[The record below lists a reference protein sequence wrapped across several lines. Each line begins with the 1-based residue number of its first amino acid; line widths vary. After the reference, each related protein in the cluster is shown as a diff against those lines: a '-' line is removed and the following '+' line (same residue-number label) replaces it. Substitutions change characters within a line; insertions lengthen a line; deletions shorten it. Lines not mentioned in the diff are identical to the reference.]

1 MKYIL
6 LFAFSIALIN
16 GYSQNSHPYIP
27 FEHVPIPGTINSSQ
41 VNDLLQ
47 DHHGLIWAAGDGLFK
62 YDGYKFTS
70 YSHLETGESIGGQ
83 EIKCLFNDKHSN
95 KLLIGTHSYGVVAY
109 DYATNKINVLPSQ
122 GGVPIISSITQTQD
136 GTVWA
141 SSFSNGLYFIENDT
155 LKKIDDSKR
164 RFKNIT
170 SLLAIGNNLL
180 ADKSKTIYKL
190 RNRQVVDSIQIA
202 IPGFDFPTSTR
213 ITTMTPDR
221 EGHIWMGSERTG
233 VMVYDTIKRTFIK
246 HFTPDKAPFYNRI
259 NRILIDKNNTVWML
273 AKANGVVV
281 YSPGSDNFIHVTKNP
296 LIERSLSGN
305 NCTSILQDNTGIIWV
320 GSTGDLNKYDP
331 SKIKFRHIYSNPF
344 SPLSLSDNMVRG
356 IYEDHEKKLWIGTD
370 GGVVH
375 ILDRQK
381 MQLEKIE
388 IRLKETNQHIVPVY
402 FMELNDNIM
411 LIGSSVGLLEY
422 NRSKKT
428 FGYFKPVEKI
438 TKSKQVRQVLRDG
451 DNLYFLHSGMLFVH
465 NLKTGITKDYNQYG
479 PTPAVRN
486 GTVIYLDTQK
496 RLWIGVTSGLSL
508 YKPETNSFQHF
519 PFEMNTSR
527 PLGTYF
533 MILSIQEH
541 QNKLWVGTFN
551 SGLWSMDLANLEKPR
566 IVNITDK
573 DNDNNLP
580 NNTVYASIPDSD
592 GNLWISTN
600 QGISKYEIKKNHFI
614 NFSTADGLQHE
625 EFNRLAYFK
634 CASGDI
640 VFGGINGLNIFN
652 PKSITIQEENYNPKL
667 LGISVYSEDSNEST
681 FRGLLHQSSLTLDY
695 DRNDVDFHF
704 FIPNYRYP
712 RRFET
717 YYKLTG
723 YDPDWIKAETNSI
736 HYSNLKSGEYPL
748 EIKTV
753 SNAGLEKISTFSLI
767 IKHPFWQTWW
777 FILISTGITIF
788 LVFTIIQ
795 SNIRKAQHDKIRLET
810 LLSQRTQEIEKSR
823 EDLANLNQKKD
834 LIFSILSHDLRS
846 PLTTLKGFLSI
857 LIDDSDNLSKEDVR
871 KHASSIRN
879 SVTSSLDLIDNTLFW
894 SLSQTG
900 NITYTPTNFSLDEM
914 LQKIGALYQL
924 TAEKKRIQFSVEVQ
938 EKVTVHGDEN
948 MIYVTLRNLVSNA
961 LKFTPEGKSVKIV
974 AGKNHTTAEIT
985 VQDEGIGMSSSY
997 VAKLIS
1003 EDQLPLKKG
1012 TSNEKGTGLG
1022 LILCKKFID
1031 INHGKMRVNSIEG
1044 KGTEFVVNLPLA
1056 T

>member
-1 MKYIL
+1 MRYIL
-6 LFAFSIALIN
+6 LLSFSIALIS
-16 GYSQNSHPYIP
+16 GYSQNSHPHIP

-62 YDGYKFTS
+62 YDGHKFTS
-70 YSHLETGESIGGQ
+70 YRHLETGESIGGQ
-83 EIKCLFNDKHSN
+83 EIKSLFNDKHAN
-95 KLLIGTHSYGVVAY
+95 KLLIGTHSFGVVAY
-109 DYATNKINVLPSQ
+109 DFVTDKINLIPSK
-122 GGVPIISSITQTQD
+122 GGMPIISDIAQTPD

-141 SSFSNGLYFIENDT
+141 SSFSNGLYYLENDT
-155 LKKIDDSKR
+155 LKKIDDPKK
-164 RFKNIT
+164 RFKNVT
-170 SLLAIGNNLL
+170 SLLVIGNTLL
-180 ADKSKTIYKL
+180 VDKSKTIYIL
-190 RNRQVVDSIQIA
+190 RNREVIDSISVA
-202 IPGFDFPTSTR
+202 IPGFDFPIATTR
-213 ITTMTPDR
+213 VTTMAIDQ
-221 EGHIWMGSERTG
+221 EGHIWMGTERSG
-233 VMVYDTIKRTFIK
+233 VLVYDTAKRTFIK
-246 HFTPDKAPFYNRI
+246 HFTPEKAPFYNRI
-259 NRILIDKNNTVWML
+259 NRIIIDKSGSVWIL

-281 YSPGSDNFIHVTKNP
+281 YTPKTDNYIHITKNP

-305 NCTSILQDNTGIIWV
+305 NCTSILQDKTGIIWI

-331 SKIKFRHIYSNPF
+331 SKIKFRHIYNNPF

-356 IYEDHEKKLWIGTD
+356 IYEDREGKLWVGTD
-370 GGVVH
+370 GGIIH
-375 ILDRQK
+375 IFDRKK
-381 MQLEKIE
+381 MLIEKIE
-388 IRLKETNQHIVPVY
+388 VKLKSTTQHIVPVY
-402 FMELNDNIM
+402 FNELTDNIM
-411 LIGSSVGLLEY
+411 LIGTSVGLLEY

-438 TKSKQVRQVLRDG
+438 TKNKQVRQVLVDG
-451 DNLYFLHSGMLFVH
+451 DNLYFLHSGLLVVH
-465 NLKTGITKDYNQYG
+465 NLKTGYSKSFKQYG
-479 PTPAVRN
+479 PTPVVRN

-496 RLWIGVTSGLSL
+496 RLWVGVTSGLSL
-508 YKPETNSFQHF
+508 YNPATESFQHF
-519 PFEMNTSR
+519 PFELKTSR

-533 MILSIQEH
+533 MILSIQEY

-551 SGLWSMDLANLEKPR
+551 SGLWSMDLSNLEKPV
-566 IVNITDK
+566 IVSRTDK
-573 DNDNNLP
+573 DNNLP
-580 NNTVYASIPDSD
+580 NNTVYATIPDSD

-600 QGISKYEIKKNHFI
+600 QGISKYEIKKNHFV

-625 EFNRLAYFK
+625 EFNRLAFFK
-634 CASGDI
+634 CASGEI

-652 PKSITIQEENYNPKL
+652 PKSITIQEENYEPQL
-667 LGISVYSEDSNEST
+667 LGVSVYSDDSNESK
-681 FRGLLHQSSLTLDY
+681 FRGLMQQSSLKLDY
-695 DRNDVDFHF
+695 DQNDVDFHF

-712 RRFET
+712 RRFEI
-717 YYKLTG
+717 YYKLSG
-723 YDPDWIKAETNSI
+723 YDPDWIKAETNTI

-753 SNAGLEKISTFSLI
+753 SNAGVEKVTTFNLT

-777 FILISTGITIF
+777 FIVLSVGIAIF

-795 SNIRKAQHDKIRLET
+795 SNIKKTQHDKIRLET

-823 EDLANLNQKKD
+823 EELANLNQKKD

-900 NITYTPTNFSLDEM
+900 NITYTPTDFSLDEM
-914 LQKIGALYQL
+914 LQKIGSLYQL
-924 TAEKKRIQFSVEVQ
+924 TAEKKRIQFSVNAQ
-938 EKVTVHGDEN
+938 EKVTVRGDEN

-961 LKFTPEGKSVKIV
+961 LKFTPEGKAVKIV

-985 VQDEGIGMSSSY
+985 VQDEGIGMSPSY
-997 VAKLIS
+997 VEKLIS
-1003 EDQLPLKKG
+1003 DDQLPLKKG

-1044 KGTEFVVNLPLA
+1044 KGTEFIVNLPLA

>member
-1 MKYIL
+1 MKYLL
-6 LFAFSIALIN
+6 LFTFSIALTN
-16 GYSQNSHPYIP
+16 GYSQNNHPHIP

-70 YSHLETGESIGGQ
+70 YRHLETGENIGGQ
-83 EIKCLFNDKHSN
+83 EIKSLYNDKHSN
-95 KLLIGTHSYGVVAY
+95 RLLIGTHSYGMVAY
-109 DYATNKINVLPSQ
+109 DYATDKINVIPSR
-122 GGVPIISSITQTQD
+122 GGVPIISHIKQTQD

-141 SSFSNGLYFIENDT
+141 SSFSNGLYYLENDT
-155 LKKIDDSKR
+155 LKKVEDVKKR
-164 RFKNIT
+164 FTNIT
-170 SLLAIGNNLL
+170 SLLTIGNTLL
-180 ADKSKTIYKL
+180 ADRSKTIYIL
-190 RNRQVVDSIQIA
+190 RNRQIVDSITVA
-202 IPGFDFPTSTR
+202 IPGFDFPTATTR
-213 ITTMTPDR
+213 VTTMAMDQ
-221 EGHIWMGSERTG
+221 EGHIWMGTEKTG
-233 VMVYDTIKRTFIK
+233 VLVYDTLKRTYIK

-259 NRILIDKNNTVWML
+259 NRILIDKNNSVWML
-273 AKANGVVV
+273 AKSNGVVV
-281 YSPGSDNFIHVTKNP
+281 YTPSSDTYIHITKNP

-305 NCTSILQDNTGIIWV
+305 NCTSILQDNTGIIWI

-344 SPLSLSDNMVRG
+344 SAFSLSDNMVRG
-356 IYEDHEKKLWIGTD
+356 IYEDREGKLWIGTD
-370 GGVVH
+370 GGVIH
-375 ILDRQK
+375 IIDRKK
-381 MQLEKIE
+381 MQIEKIE
-388 IRLKETNQHIVPVY
+388 VKMKSTTQHIVPVY
-402 FMELNDNIM
+402 FMEFTDNIV

-428 FGYFKPVEKI
+428 FGYFKPLEKI
-438 TKSKQVRQVLRDG
+438 TKNKQIRQVLKDG
-451 DNLYFLHSGMLFVH
+451 ENLYYLQGGILFVH
-465 NLKTGITKDYNQYG
+465 NLKTGKTKDFKQYG

-508 YKPETNSFQHF
+508 YNPTNDTFQHF
-519 PFEMNTSR
+519 PFELNASR

-533 MILSIQEH
+533 MILSIQEY

-551 SGLWSMDLANLEKPR
+551 SGLWSMDIADLEKP
-566 IVNITDK
+566 VITSITAK
-573 DNDNNLP
+573 DNNLP
-580 NNTVYASIPDSD
+580 NNTVYSTVPDSD

-600 QGISKYEIKKNHFI
+600 QGISKYEIEKNHFV

-634 CASGDI
+634 CASGDM

-652 PKSITIQEENYNPKL
+652 PKSITIQEENYEPKL
-667 LGISVYSEDSNEST
+667 LGVSVYSEDSHENT
-681 FRGLLHQSSLTLDY
+681 FRGVLQQTSLTLSY
-695 DRNDVDFHF
+695 DQNDVDFHF
-704 FIPNYRYP
+704 FIPNYRFP
-712 RRFET
+712 RRFEL
-717 YYKLTG
+717 YYKLSG
-723 YDPDWIKAETNSI
+723 YDPDWIKAETNTI

-753 SNAGLEKISTFSLI
+753 SNAGVEKVTSFNLVIE
-767 IKHPFWQTWW
+767 HPFWQTWW
-777 FILISTGITIF
+777 FIVLSVATAIF
-788 LVFTIIQ
+788 LVVTIIQ
-795 SNIRKAQHDKIRLET
+795 SNIRKAHHDKIRLEK
-810 LLSQRTQEIEKSR
+810 LLSMRTQEIEKSR

-857 LIDDSDNLSKEDVR
+857 LIDDSEHLSKEDVR

-900 NITYTPTNFSLDEM
+900 NITYTPSDFSLDEM
-914 LQKIGALYQL
+914 LQKIGSLYQL
-924 TAEKKRIQFSVEVQ
+924 TAEKKQIQFSVEVE
-938 EKVTVHGDEN
+938 EKVTVRGDEN

-974 AGKNHTTAEIT
+974 AGKNHTTAIIT
-985 VQDEGIGMSSSY
+985 VRDQGVGMSAPY
-997 VAKLIS
+997 VEKLLS
-1003 EDQLPLKKG
+1003 EDQIPLKKG

-1031 INHGKMRVNSIEG
+1031 INHGKLRVNSIEG